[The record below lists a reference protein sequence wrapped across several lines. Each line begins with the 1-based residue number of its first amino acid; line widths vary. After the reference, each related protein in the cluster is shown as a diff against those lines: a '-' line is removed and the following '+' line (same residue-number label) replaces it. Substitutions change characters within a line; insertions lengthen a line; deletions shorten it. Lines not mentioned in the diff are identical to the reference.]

1 MSKFGNFV
9 NSLRNAQLE
18 ILFSTVR
25 NDHPNLVKILF
36 FLGVAKQIRDQK
48 GNTLL
53 HSCPNQNMGK
63 LLLENGITINARNDM
78 AQTAL
83 HMAMRNKVYLNKRIA
98 LHDHIIF
105 LINSGIDVNAQEN
118 NGYTALH
125 LAEHLDVARA
135 LLIAG
140 ANPNIKDKN
149 NDTPLHIAVRLIKDP
164 RIIAALIAAGADRH
178 LQNNSGYT
186 ASDEL
191 QKLFSSINVTLEERK
206 KMATINELLNIQTVA
221 SADDEIL
228 SMTYLA
234 PGAPSE
240 DTIDP
245 IIEAPQPEDTTET
258 DTDNSADDTSTF
270 CALDQISLIS
280 VMRNSVYKNLRSAL
294 SVLALELIGNGA
306 DVNEQEESTGMAPL
320 HLAENILIANALLE
334 HGAEV
339 DIQNNVG
346 DTPLHVA
353 IRKPKDI
360 QIIASL
366 MRSGADPEIANDAGE
381 TSLDVLAKLAE
392 RPDVS
397 KNTVRLIND
406 IVHPI
411 AHPNSLVMD
420 DTNALLADDE
430 PEEQETNVVDTPTTT
445 LTTAF
450 NTHKKRHH
458 RNDGHAHTRRPRHNH
473 HRKVRA

>member
-48 GNTLL
+48 GNCLL

-63 LLLENGITINARNDM
+63 LLLENGIPINARNDM

-83 HMAMRNKVYLNKRIA
+83 HTAMRNKVYLNKRLG
-98 LHDHIIF
+98 LHDF
-105 LINSGIDVNAQEN
+105 ALLLIASGIDVNAQEN
-118 NGYTALH
+118 NGFTALH
-125 LAEHLDVARA
+125 LAEHLDIVQA
-135 LLIAG
+135 LLISG
-140 ANPNIKDKN
+140 ANPNIKDNN
-149 NDTPLHIAVRLIKDP
+149 NDTPLHIATRRLKDP
-164 RIIAALIAAGADRH
+164 RIIAALIAAGADRT
-178 LQNNSGYT
+178 LQNNIGHA

-191 QKLFSSINVTLEERK
+191 QKLFSSIKVTLEERK
-206 KMATINELLNIQTVA
+206 KMATINEILNMQTVA
-221 SADDEIL
+221 SADDEVPT
-228 SMTYLA
+228 MMYLA

-245 IIEAPQPEDTTET
+245 IIEAPQLEDTT
-258 DTDNSADDTSTF
+258 DNLDSDNSADDTSTF
-270 CALDQISLIS
+270 CAFDQISLTS
-280 VMRNSVYKNLRSAL
+280 VMRNSVYTNLRPAL

-306 DVNEQEESTGMAPL
+306 DVNEQEDDTGMAPL

-334 HGAEV
+334 HGAYV
-339 DIQNNVG
+339 DIQDHVG

-353 IRKPKDI
+353 IRIPKDI

-366 MRSGADPEIANDAGE
+366 IRAGADTDIENNAGE
-381 TSLDVLAKLAE
+381 TPLDVLAKLAE
-392 RPDVS
+392 RPNVP
-397 KNTVRLIND
+397 KNIVRLIND
-406 IVHPI
+406 IVHPV
-411 AHPNSLVMD
+411 AHPNDSTNETQALV
-420 DTNALLADDE
+420 TDDE
-430 PEEQETNVVDTPTTT
+430 PEEPTTNVVDTPTNT

-458 RNDGHAHTRRPRHNH
+458 RHDGHAHTRRPHHNH